1 MGARRSARAF
11 EADGFE
17 LVDDHADA
25 DFVLNM
31 FDTDD
36 PKAFRRSSRGTYS
49 ASFYELDE
57 VPEDVLRTSYPNL
70 VRTLAN
76 VVVLHVPGEG
86 VWFTTME
93 RGTYKISDDP
103 AEVFERLA
111 PLAKSKLVID
121 NEFVTDLEPELWD
134 GDEVTADISAAG
146 KRMGELDLLPAPFP
160 VHEFLNERD
169 LRHVMRLYQVGGL
182 SYGNLSAR
190 KDATRFW
197 MSASG
202 VDKTALEEPGRDIL
216 LVTGYDEPNAS
227 MRISVPP
234 GVEPRRV
241 SVDAIEHWMIYQAH
255 PDVGAILHVHAW
267 MEGIAATD
275 INYPCGTQELAE
287 SVAELIDREP
297 DPAHA
302 VIGLR
307 NHGITATGDSL
318 TEILDRIQVGHPP
331 PGADDLR
338 EGAGELQPLT
348 SGFAGRRPAAATAPA
363 PRRAASARASFDHAP
378 DADRVDH
385 EQLQDHEVGG
395 EGERRERER
404 HRQRPRELRVPDRED
419 ERRRSTPRGR
429 RPRSGCRRAPRT
441 SSPAPSR
448 SRRRVVQISASGL

>member
-1 MGARRSARAF
+1 VPKYAIWGSATSPTHEEWVRAIGRAF
-11 EADGFE
+11 EQDGFV
-17 LVDDHADA
+17 LVDDIADA

-31 FDTDD
+31 FDVGN
-36 PKAFRRSSRGTYS
+36 PKAFRRASRGTYS
-49 ASFYELDE
+49 ASFYELAD
-57 VPEDVLRTSYPNL
+57 VPEDVLKTSYPML

-76 VVVLHVPGEG
+76 VVVLHVPGAG

-121 NEFVTDLEPELWD
+121 NEFRPDLEPELWD
-134 GDEVTADISAAG
+134 GDDITADIGSAG
-146 KRMGELDLLPAPFP
+146 RRMGGLDLLPAPFP
-160 VHEFLNERD
+160 VEEYLDERD

-190 KDATRFW
+190 KDANRFW

-202 VDKTALEEPGRDIL
+202 VDKTKLEVPGRDIL
-216 LVTGYDEPNAS
+216 LVTGYDSENAR
-227 MRISVPP
+227 MILSVPP
-234 GVEPRRV
+234 GIEPRRV

-255 PDVGAILHVHAW
+255 ADVGAILHVHAW
-267 MEGIAATD
+267 VEGIAATD

-318 TEILDRIQVGHPP
+318 TEILDRIEPKVLRQVPM
-331 PGADDLR
+331 
-338 EGAGELQPLT
+338 T
-348 SGFAGRRPAAATAPA
+348 
-363 PRRAASARASFDHAP
+363 
-378 DADRVDH
+378 
-385 EQLQDHEVGG
+385 
-395 EGERRERER
+395 
-404 HRQRPRELRVPDRED
+404 
-419 ERRRSTPRGR
+419 
-429 RPRSGCRRAPRT
+429 
-441 SSPAPSR
+441 
-448 SRRRVVQISASGL
+448 